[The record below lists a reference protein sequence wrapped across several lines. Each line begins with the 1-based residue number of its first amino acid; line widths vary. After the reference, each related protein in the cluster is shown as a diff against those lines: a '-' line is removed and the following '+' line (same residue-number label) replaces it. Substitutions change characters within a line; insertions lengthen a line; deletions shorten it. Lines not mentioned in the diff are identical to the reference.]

1 VDAEIRVPS
10 AGSQS
15 GQVDGVGELAALLE
29 WLRSERGLS
38 GAVREVR
45 VPPGPGELSGGAVEA
60 LVVAVG
66 AGGAAG
72 TLARSLFG
80 WLLTRRPNLKIT
92 VTTDRGSVTV
102 EANQVRDGDVLPML
116 REVLEPGDGL

>member
-1 VDAEIRVPS
+1 MDAEIRVS
-10 AGSQS
+10 SGSQ
-15 GQVDGVGELAALLE
+15 GGHVDEVGELAALLE
-29 WLRSERGLS
+29 WLRGERGLA
-38 GAVREVR
+38 GTVREVR
-45 VPPGPGELSGGAVEA
+45 VPAGPGELSGGAVEA

-80 WLLTRRPNLKIT
+80 WLPTRRPNVKIT
-92 VTTDRGSVTV
+92 VTTDRSSVTV
-102 EANQVRDGDVLPML
+102 EASQVRDGDVLPML

>member
-1 VDAEIRVPS
+1 VDAEIRVS
-10 AGSQS
+10 SVSQDTE
-15 GQVDGVGELAALLE
+15 VDAVGELAALLE
-29 WLRSERGLS
+29 WLRGERGLA

-45 VPPGPGELSGGAVEA
+45 IPPGPGELGGAVEA

-80 WLLTRRPNLKIT
+80 WLHTRRPSLTIT
-92 VTTDRGSVTV
+92 VTTGPNSVTV
-102 EANQVRDGDVLPML
+102 AASQVRDGDVLPIL
-116 REVLEPGDGL
+116 REVLEPKDGP